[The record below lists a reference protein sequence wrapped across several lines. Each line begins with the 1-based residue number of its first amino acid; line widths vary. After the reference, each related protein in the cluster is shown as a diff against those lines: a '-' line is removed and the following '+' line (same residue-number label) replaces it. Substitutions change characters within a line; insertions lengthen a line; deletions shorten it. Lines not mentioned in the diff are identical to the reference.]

1 MNNTSILQNQAH
13 PSVIAVPPLRNE
25 AIRNLLKNRQH
36 RSFRRWRMCLR
47 HDGIKGIFSLL
58 IMLCLASSMT
68 AQQME
73 SEYDGK
79 PDKKKNATFF
89 SNGLQSKYR
98 EDTEGAIRNF
108 EQALRFMPDD
118 AASMY
123 ELSEQYSNAG
133 RIEEAFNMIQKAAK
147 IEPEN
152 KWYQMRLGLFYRNLE
167 QYNDF
172 IKLYEKLTQKYPE
185 DPDMLSEL
193 IDAYLVTENYSK
205 ALEKMDLLEQQV
217 GENEFITEQ
226 RLQVFKRQGNTKKV
240 VSELEKLIEQNPDNI
255 RYYGLLASFYAENG
269 KIKEAI
275 KTYEKI
281 EEINP
286 EHPYINVSLLELYDM
301 TGDKDKAFD
310 ELLAAIRNKNLDITT
325 KANTYDYWMNKNQG
339 ASNIDEQARLCGEA
353 FVETHP
359 DNKLGYLILGSCY
372 FIEENAVKSKELYQ
386 KVLTIDSTDFFGW
399 QNLIIS
405 ESRLN
410 ENEAVRDH
418 AVAALKYYPMQP
430 VFYWY
435 AGVANAVMENNEDAI
450 SYLEKGRRYTSDK
463 MQMSEFDAFLGD
475 IYHQQGEE
483 DKAFDAYDRTL
494 RNNPDNALVL
504 NNYAYYLSLRG
515 ERLEEALE
523 MAIHANELVPDN
535 VYYTDTYAWVLYKL
549 GRYKEAEKIMKKC
562 LGLEKNPSGA
572 NLEHYGDILLKLG
585 KESEAMEYWKKAQQ
599 AGGASKELD
608 QKLKH

>member
-1 MNNTSILQNQAH
+1 
-13 PSVIAVPPLRNE
+13 
-25 AIRNLLKNRQH
+25 
-36 RSFRRWRMCLR
+36 MCLR
-47 HDGIKGIFSLL
+47 HDGIKGVFSLL
-58 IMLCLASSMT
+58 VLLFLVSSMT

-339 ASNIDEQARLCGEA
+339 ASNIDEQARQCGEA

-386 KVLTIDSTDFFGW
+386 KVLAIDSTDFFGW

-418 AVAALKYYPMQP
+418 AVAALKYYPMQT

-475 IYHQQGEE
+475 IYHQQGDE

-523 MAIHANELVPDN
+523 MAIRANELVPDN

>member
-1 MNNTSILQNQAH
+1 
-13 PSVIAVPPLRNE
+13 
-25 AIRNLLKNRQH
+25 
-36 RSFRRWRMCLR
+36 MCLR
-47 HDGIKGIFSLL
+47 HDGIKGVFSLL
-58 IMLCLASSMT
+58 IMLSLASSMT

-79 PDKKKNATFF
+79 PDKKKNATYF

-339 ASNIDEQARLCGEA
+339 ASNIDEQARQCGEA

-386 KVLTIDSTDFFGW
+386 KVLAIDSTDFFGW

-523 MAIHANELVPDN
+523 MAIRANELVPDN

>member
-1 MNNTSILQNQAH
+1 
-13 PSVIAVPPLRNE
+13 
-25 AIRNLLKNRQH
+25 
-36 RSFRRWRMCLR
+36 MCLR
-47 HDGIKGIFSLL
+47 HDGIKGVFSLL
-58 IMLCLASSMT
+58 VLLFLVSSMT

-79 PDKKKNATFF
+79 PDKKKNATYF

-339 ASNIDEQARLCGEA
+339 ASNIDEQARQCGEA

-386 KVLTIDSTDFFGW
+386 KVLAIDSTDFFGW
-399 QNLIIS
+399 QNLIVS

-450 SYLEKGRRYTSDK
+450 NYLEKGRRYTSDK

-475 IYHQQGEE
+475 IYHQQGDE

-523 MAIHANELVPDN
+523 MAIRANELVPDN

>member
-1 MNNTSILQNQAH
+1 ML
-13 PSVIAVPPLRNE
+13 
-25 AIRNLLKNRQH
+25 
-36 RSFRRWRMCLR
+36 LR
-47 HDGIKGIFSLL
+47 HDGKRTVFIIAILGMSLICAPL
-58 IMLCLASSMT
+58 F

-79 PDKKKNATFF
+79 PDKKKNATYF

-339 ASNIDEQARLCGEA
+339 ASNIDEQARQCGEA

-386 KVLTIDSTDFFGW
+386 KVLAIDSTDFFGW
-399 QNLIIS
+399 QNLIVS

-435 AGVANAVMENNEDAI
+435 AGVANAVMENNVDAI
-450 SYLEKGRRYTSDK
+450 NYLEKGRRYTSDK

-475 IYHQQGEE
+475 IYHQQGDE

-523 MAIHANELVPDN
+523 MAIRANELVPDN